1 MGSENPAA
9 VVAWC
14 AVVIGYSAGMVF
26 AVAEVDGAGTVAAD
40 DDEDEEEEKET
51 AEQSEVEAE
60 AAGLVVHR
68 ALWVGLTHTRTTWFF
83 QMIAWCRFSTHSSAE

>member
-26 AVAEVDGAGTVAAD
+26 VVAEVDGAGTVDAD
-40 DDEDEEEEKET
+40 DDEEEEEEET
-51 AEQSEVEAE
+51 AEQSEAEAE
-60 AAGLVVHR
+60 AAGLVIYR
-68 ALWVGLTHTRTTWFF
+68 ALWVGLTHTRTT
-83 QMIAWCRFSTHSSAE
+83 